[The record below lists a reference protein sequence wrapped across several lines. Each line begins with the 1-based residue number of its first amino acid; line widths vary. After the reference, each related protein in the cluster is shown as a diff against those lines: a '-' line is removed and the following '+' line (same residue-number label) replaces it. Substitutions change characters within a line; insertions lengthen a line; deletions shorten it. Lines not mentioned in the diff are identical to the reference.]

1 MDTLWQIIWL
11 LFEQKPHNYR
21 TKLERIV
28 RFWTEPDDFI
38 AKLSEQH

>member
-1 MDTLWQIIWL
+1 MDTLWQIKWL
-11 LFEQKPHNYR
+11 LFEQKPHYR

-28 RFWTEPDDFI
+28 RFWTEPDDLI